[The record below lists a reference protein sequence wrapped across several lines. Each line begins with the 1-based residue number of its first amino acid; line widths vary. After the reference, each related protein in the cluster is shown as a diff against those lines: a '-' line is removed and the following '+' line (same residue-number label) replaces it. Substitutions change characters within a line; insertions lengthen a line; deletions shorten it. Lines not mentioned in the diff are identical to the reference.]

1 MTFHIFTMEMV
12 YCDMMSLG
20 SMEDHGPGQQG
31 VASGDDAIVV
41 CHTAVRRRGRGRP
54 RRTKDASGKHP
65 IGGTELAGLAIP
77 EEAAGTEES
86 TVPFDRRAKR

>member
-20 SMEDHGPGQQG
+20 SMEDHRPGQQG
-31 VASGDDAIVV
+31 VASDDAIVV
-41 CHTAVRRRGRGRP
+41 CHTAVHRRGRP